1 LWLLRGHPYPP
12 NFWRTVPA
20 DVVDA
25 IFADTSGNQRM
36 ANLFRA
42 VQRQPITRDVV
53 EALAQQHDFMRRI
66 RSDNGRGTRDILT

>member
-25 IFADTSGNQRM
+25 IFAGTSGNQRM

-42 VQRQPITRDVV
+42 V
-53 EALAQQHDFMRRI
+53 QQHDFMRRI